1 MSFAVFRKYQK
12 PLLWAVVIFSVL
24 IFATFSG
31 FGDIKA
37 VLTRQDL
44 GQLYGRFD
52 VQASGQPRE
61 VGLDEFAAARQHLN
75 RFRWAQGAREG
86 VEDQEAWAHI
96 ICKAEAEASGMQVSD
111 RDVSDLVRRMLG
123 GQAPTREAYEG
134 FWRDRLQFASAREME
149 EFLREVLLGW
159 RWMEFQGEA
168 AGVVGADEIYLRW
181 RTDNEVFDYEAVVV
195 ADLADGAVPE
205 PAPEELQAW
214 WDGLAQPVRE
224 AKYQDPRRI
233 DLLYAWAPLAAGE
246 SAFPDDR
253 LASLAEL
260 DEAQVTARFGLV
272 GHERWP
278 DATEATPE
286 MRAELA
292 RELKV
297 AAAAQAARAAF
308 ESGEDKSPEAFRTQ
322 MEAAGFRVE
331 DPEGLLGSDEIKAL
345 PEVGSDML
353 AAWLA
358 QTTVG
363 SLHLDYPYGTQDHV
377 GLVLVTAE
385 QASRPLAFEEAHE
398 ALVRDWKAS
407 RKDKPAR
414 DWREALRAAARA
426 LPECVAV
433 LQPLLDDAAKRAEQA
448 VAALPA
454 DATDDQRAAARQ
466 QVLDAAER
474 TDVAP
479 RVAEFERLVW
489 DSVPRP
495 EGAQVQSFTGVPRSY
510 ARNPTGTEEA
520 GSIER
525 LLRTAPAIF
534 RLAVDS
540 VSDVIRH
547 AASSH
552 LAVVRIT
559 GRRFPEQPAMLAD
572 QAGMELARKE
582 LSRQRRM
589 EAQLGLSP
597 GMLIASRKLE
607 VSQLEQKARD
617 VPEVPPDA

>member
-12 PLLWAVVIFSVL
+12 PLLWAAVIFSVL

-31 FGDIKA
+31 FGDLKA

-44 GQLYGRFD
+44 AQIYGRFD
-52 VQASGQPRE
+52 VQTSGSRRE
-61 VGLDEFAAARQHLN
+61 VGLEEFVATRQNLN
-75 RFRWAQGAREG
+75 RFSWLQGSREG
-86 VEDQEAWAHI
+86 AEDEEVWAHI
-96 ICKAEAEASGMQVSD
+96 VRKAEAEACGLKVTD
-111 RDVSDLVRRMLG
+111 RDVSDLVRGMFG
-123 GQAPTREAYEG
+123 GQPVTRELYERL
-134 FWRDRLQFASAREME
+134 WRDQLHFGSAREME
-149 EFLREVLLGW
+149 SFLREILLGM
-159 RWMEFQGEA
+159 RWMEIQVEA

-181 RTDNEVFDYEAVVV
+181 RTDNELFDYEAVVV
-195 ADLADGAVPE
+195 ADLADDAVPE
-205 PAPEELQAW
+205 PSAEELAAY

-246 SAFPDDR
+246 QGLPDER
-253 LASLAEL
+253 LEGLPEP

-272 GHERWP
+272 RAERWP
-278 DATEATPE
+278 EATEATPE
-286 MRAELA
+286 MRAGLA

-308 ESGEDKSPEAFRTQ
+308 EAGEDRSPEAFRAQ
-322 MEAAGFRVE
+322 MEAAGFHVE
-331 DPEGLLGSDEIKAL
+331 DPEGLLGGDEIKAL
-345 PEVGSDML
+345 PEVGSEML

-363 SLHLDYPYGTQDHV
+363 NVHLDYPYGTQDHV
-377 GLVLVTAE
+377 GLMLVTAE
-385 QASRPLAFEEAHE
+385 QASRPLSLQEAHD

-407 RKDKPAR
+407 RKDRPVR

-426 LPECVAV
+426 LPECAAAI
-433 LQPLLDDAAKRAEQA
+433 QPLLDDAAARAEEA
-448 VAALPA
+448 AAALPA
-454 DATDDQRAAARQ
+454 DATEDQKAAARQ

-474 TDVAP
+474 SDIAP
-479 RVAEFERLVW
+479 RVAGFERLAW
-489 DSVPRP
+489 DVVPRP
-495 EGAQVQSFTGVPRSY
+495 EGARIQSFSGVPRSY
-510 ARNPTGTEEA
+510 ARNPDGPEEA

-547 AASSH
+547 AASSQSA
-552 LAVVRIT
+552 AVRVT
-559 GRRFPEQPAMLAD
+559 GRRFPEQAAMLAD
-572 QAGMELARKE
+572 QAGMDLARKE

-589 EAQLGLSP
+589 EAQMALSSAA
-597 GMLIASRKLE
+597 LISSRKLE
-607 VSQLEQKARD
+607 VSEIQQSSTQF
-617 VPEVPPDA
+617 PEIPPDA